1 MENMKRVIS
10 AVMALVLVLGMM
22 PGVPVFAG
30 AEEVETQP
38 ETVAVETTEAA
49 TVPET
54 TVPEESIPETTVAEE
69 SIPETTVA
77 EETIPEETVSEE
89 TVAQESVPEETIPE
103 ETVFEEVV
111 PEETASEEASEDLT
125 ANEEAADAVVLYPV
139 SNIVVSAS
147 TTYTYVGDEV
157 KLTAKVSPE
166 NADYP
171 AVEFYVVEATADYDV
186 DILQNKGYLIAK
198 SAGTVTVA
206 ARAMDKGDESY
217 DSGDPELGD
226 KASKVTITFVDYSME
241 INELAIE
248 KEDWYNGML
257 RVMTGK
263 KLDLSAHYLVNGE
276 VSVHLPT
283 LKPDI
288 TWYLGSGEEEYATV
302 EVNPDNCRE
311 VKVTAKPVTES
322 KIITLYA
329 KEKNIGI
336 VDSIQIAVYPIP
348 YKVGIY
354 ENGVERTGKTI
365 TIPLTAEE
373 IADLQE
379 QGVEYLERQLTAQ
392 VWPLEAEEPMVW
404 TTSDNLVRIT
414 HPDKESAEQEE
425 LAPAA
430 EEEPEKDTT
439 QANLKVDFRQG
450 ATTIT
455 VASKNYPEIKSTV
468 KIVRKWV
475 LAEDE
480 IDFDVETQ
488 MLQDKGEGLVS
499 GQSFQMKVYDARD
512 PYAPTR
518 LDGNTVKWSL
528 SEEDQAFATISKD
541 GKLTAVKDLKVGAEV
556 TVRCAIIGDE
566 DSYKELII
574 PIRPLATEVR
584 ILPGDLASAAYPAN
598 KVVNGKTV
606 SVNTNGGCDPFE
618 LEVQVHPYVEG
629 EVTALQKVTWKSSNT
644 AIATYNTVTDKI
656 EWAGKNGTVTFT
668 ATAADGSGEK
678 ATVKLKFCA
687 MATGLDILENRDELF
702 LRSGQSWTM
711 EVKFAGNPS
720 DKSVTWSLM
729 GENDKQYATLSSKGK
744 LTAKTVYEDHLVTV
758 RATAND
764 GSGVFDEL
772 EVLIKPKKDGIL
784 ILKTGDKYVTKTN
797 QIIPVYD
804 YIDLDAYI
812 LNMEDEEEDVI
823 WKSSSSKTASVDEN
837 GVVTVHKA
845 GKVTITATSVYD
857 SKNKATVTIQGVS
870 MVDEIRWTH
879 THEQEALACGKSMTL
894 KAKAYDAQ
902 GKTPT
907 ISKLAWSI
915 AGNGGKYAKVSNGK
929 VTANAN
935 ALAYDKESVDII
947 VQAKATDGSGVV
959 AEWPI
964 TIYPIVQKITIKADD
979 ITSNTVVMKNPGDD
993 TVQLNAEI
1001 FPATANDTVTW
1012 KSSNSKSASIDENG
1026 EVTVHKAGT
1035 VTFTATAADGSGKK
1049 ATYKLTILAV
1059 PETIEFDMYLDSG
1072 NRGVVAGGKSLK
1084 IKPLLL
1090 DGNGNK
1096 VSGKKL
1102 EWKVSAIDGMDDGTA
1117 YVTSISGGTL
1127 KTKKV
1132 TEPKFVRVTV
1142 RTVEKKNEWELQE
1155 TLIVGIY
1162 PAASAVTIRDNAGK
1176 DIGLTRWDNLSA
1188 KKLQL
1193 KATVVAKGG
1202 QTPYNGVT
1210 WKSSNTKIA
1219 TVNAN
1224 GLVTFLKAG
1233 TVTIYAY
1240 AADGT
1245 SVKDSVKIT
1254 IRK

>member
-38 ETVAVETTEAA
+38 ETVAVETTEAV

-77 EETIPEETVSEE
+77 EETIPEETV
-89 TVAQESVPEETIPE
+89 AQESVPEETIPE
-103 ETVFEEVV
+103 ETVSEEVV

-125 ANEEAADAVVLYPV
+125 ANEEAADAVVLHPV
-139 SNIVVSAS
+139 SNIIVSVS

-288 TWYLGSGEEEYATV
+288 TWYLGSGESEYATV

-354 ENGVERTGKTI
+354 ENGVERTGETI
-365 TIPLTAEE
+365 TIPLTAAE

-439 QANLKVDFRQG
+439 QANLKVDFRRG
-450 ATTIT
+450 ETTIT

-512 PYAPTR
+512 PYAPTL

-541 GKLTAVKDLKVGAEV
+541 GMLTAVKDLKVGAEV

-584 ILPGDLASAAYPAN
+584 ILPGALASAAFPADM
-598 KVVNGKTV
+598 VVNGATLP
-606 SVNTNGGCDPFE
+606 VNTNGGCDPFRM
-618 LEVQVHPYVEG
+618 EVQVHPYAEG
-629 EVTALQKVTWKSSNT
+629 EVNALQKVTWKSSNT

-656 EWAGKNGTVTFT
+656 EWKGKNGTVTFT
-668 ATAADGSGEK
+668 VTAADGSGKK
-678 ATVKLKFCA
+678 ATVNLKFCA

-711 EVKFAGNPS
+711 EVEFAGNPS
-720 DKSVTWSLM
+720 DKSVTWSLL
-729 GENDKQYATLSSKGK
+729 GENDKQYATLSTKGK
-744 LTAKTVYEDHLVTV
+744 LTAKTVYEEHIVTV
-758 RATAND
+758 CASAND
-764 GSGVFDEL
+764 GSGVFDVL

-804 YIDLDAYI
+804 DIDLDAYI

-879 THEQEALACGKSMTL
+879 THEQEGLACGKSMTL

-929 VTANAN
+929 VTAYAN
-935 ALAYDKESVDII
+935 ALAYDKAPVDIT
-947 VQAKATDGSGVV
+947 VLAKATDGSGVV
-959 AEWPI
+959 AEWDI
-964 TIYPIVQKITIKADD
+964 TIYPIVQKVTIENPAEVAV
-979 ITSNTVVMKNPGDD
+979 NTPSKGINTFVMENPGQD
-993 TVQLNAEI
+993 TVQLNAQVW
-1001 FPATANDTVTW
+1001 PANAYDVVTW
-1012 KSSNSKSASIDENG
+1012 KSSNAKIASIDADG
-1026 EVTVHKAGT
+1026 EVTVHKSGT

-1049 ATYKLTILAV
+1049 ATYKMTVLAI
-1059 PETIEFDMYLDSG
+1059 PETIAFDMAHLAI
-1072 NRGVVAGGKSLK
+1072 AGGKSLK
-1084 IKPLLL
+1084 IKPVLL

-1132 TEPKFVRVTV
+1132 TEPKWVMVTV
-1142 RTVEKKNEWELQE
+1142 RTVEKKDEWEIEVSLP
-1155 TLIVGIY
+1155 IGIY
-1162 PAASAVTIRDNAGK
+1162 PAVNSLKILNNAGE
-1176 DIGLTRWDNLSA
+1176 DIGLTRWDSLSA
-1188 KKLQL
+1188 GSLQL
-1193 KATVVAKGG
+1193 KTSITAKAG